1 MLVVC
6 GQHFEKHCS
15 NSFYKGEKTLTLR
28 EDTSIQKIMDIQK
41 NQVK

>member
-6 GQHFEKHCS
+6 GQHFEKHRP
-15 NSFYKGEKTLTLR
+15 NNFYKGEKILTLR
-28 EDTSIQKIMDIQK
+28 EDTLIQKIMDIQK